1 MMALRLELEVA
12 EINTI
17 LRALGRQPFDDVV
30 TLISKIKKQGDD
42 QVAQQAKVIE
52 TLKPDTED

>member
-1 MMALRLELEVA
+1 MALRLELEVA

>member
-1 MMALRLELEVA
+1 MAFKLRLEVA